1 MKILGL
7 NFNQKGVGT
16 YRRSFYFSRE
26 LARAGHEVTMMTV
39 AKDSKFRRRV
49 SYKRDWIG
57 ETYEPSGT
65 GPWIRLIESPCWG
78 YRFLP
83 GWGSGP
89 LDIWERIT
97 EIIEGQY
104 DAVVG
109 FEHHP
114 NVSWPVY
121 MTRGWK
127 QFKFVSDWCDWYA
140 GASNQ
145 FRGIQLAHKIDAF
158 LEENI
163 RQRAHRTSV
172 TSRVLYDRA
181 LSIGIS
187 TDRLKHIP
195 EGAATDYIIPQ
206 DKAEARRRVNLPLDA
221 PILAAVRNGDMCRE
235 VRIFAEVLRRIPKA
249 LLVTVGKV
257 SLAAAELAERRGVG
271 RSILNMGWVS
281 DEEYPTLLSCADVLY
296 CPLEDVLVDRARWP
310 AKILDYLSAGRPVVT
325 NPVGEVECLF
335 RTRNVGTLAPHSD
348 QEFAEALA
356 LLLKDGERC
365 RGLGE
370 SARRVMVKEWDWRT
384 RSDQISWLVAN

>member
-1 MKILGL
+1 MKILAL
-7 NFNQKGVGT
+7 NFNQKGAGT

-26 LARAGHEVTMMTV
+26 LARFGHEVTMMTV
-39 AKDSKFRRRV
+39 SQGLKFRRRV

-57 ETYEPSGT
+57 EAREPSGD
-65 GPWIRLIESPCWG
+65 GPWIRLVEGPVWG
-78 YRFLP
+78 YRLLP

-89 LDIWERIT
+89 LDIWERIV
-97 EIIEGQY
+97 EITEGQY
-104 DAVVG
+104 DVVLG

-121 MTRGWK
+121 LTRGWK
-127 QFKFVSDWCDWYA
+127 PFKFVSDWCDWYA

-145 FRGIQLAHKIDAF
+145 FRGIQWAHKIDAF
-158 LEENI
+158 LEESI
-163 RQRAHRTSV
+163 RRHAHRTSV

-187 TDRLKHIP
+187 ADRLKHIP
-195 EGAATDYIIPQ
+195 EGAATDYIIPH

-235 VRIFAEVLRRIPKA
+235 VRIFAEVLHRIPKA
-249 LLVTVGKV
+249 LLVTIGRV
-257 SLAAAELAERRGVG
+257 SLAAAELAERTGMG
-271 RSILNMGWVS
+271 RSIINMGWVS

-296 CPLEDVLVDRARWP
+296 CPLEDRLTDRARWP

-325 NPVGEVECLF
+325 NPVGEVEYLF

-356 LLLKDGERC
+356 LLLEDGERC

-370 SARRVMVKEWDWRT
+370 CARRVMVKEWDWRT
-384 RSDQISWLVAN
+384 RGDQISWLVAN